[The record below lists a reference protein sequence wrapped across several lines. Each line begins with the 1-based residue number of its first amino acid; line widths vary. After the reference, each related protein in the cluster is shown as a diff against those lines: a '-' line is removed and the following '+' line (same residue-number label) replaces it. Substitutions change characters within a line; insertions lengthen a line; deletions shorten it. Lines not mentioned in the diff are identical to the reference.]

1 MPQLNFNAAQVQP
14 QKAFEPVPNNWY
26 NVVIDESD
34 IKPTNS
40 GTGAYLALRMNII
53 DGDYANQKLFCR
65 LNIQNEN
72 EKTVEIAYQQ
82 LSAICHATNTIQVND
97 STELHNK
104 PFQVKVIVKPPST
117 NPKTGAQYDASN
129 EFKGF
134 KACEG
139 VGAATG
145 STGGDGPSWAGN
157 NNQGNAG
164 VQNAGGQQQDAQQDA
179 QQNTAEDAA
188 QSANSKPAWNQDQK
202 QEEQPANNNQA
213 TVEETPAQD
222 NGGDN
227 KMAPWMKK

>member
-1 MPQLNFNAAQVQP
+1 MPQLNFDAAQVQP

-65 LNIQNEN
+65 LNIQNDN
-72 EKTVEIAYQQ
+72 DKTVEIAYQQ

-104 PFQVKVIVKPPST
+104 PFQVKVIVKPPQ
-117 NPKTGAQYDASN
+117 NGYDASN

-139 VGAATG
+139 GGATTG

-157 NNQGNAG
+157 TNQGNAG

-179 QQNTAEDAA
+179 QQSTAGDAA
-188 QSANSKPAWNQDQK
+188 QSANQNTQQSWNQNQK